1 MAEIPIDPP
10 NNNNATTNNNNI
22 EKKKETDI
30 IHYTKRNRTSVQKQY
45 PITKL
50 LATMDKDKLVELI
63 NDLVDANP
71 HLLPEVDAHL
81 PQPKES

>member
-1 MAEIPIDPP
+1 MGMDEAIIYPP
-10 NNNNATTNNNNI
+10 SNSNSI
-22 EKKKETDI
+22 EKKIEFDS
-30 IHYTKRNRTSVQKQY
+30 IHGTKRNRTSIQKQY

-50 LATMDKDKLVELI
+50 LATLDKDKLIELI